1 MMKLDHLVVGAA
13 ALEDAQAHVEDALGV
28 RMQPGGAHA
37 VFQTHNA
44 LLGLEDGFYLEAI
57 APNPA
62 VSEPTRPRWYDLDR
76 FQGLARLSNWA
87 CAVSDMDAALG
98 GMPAGTG
105 APVAV
110 HRGTLSWRMAVSAN
124 GTTPYDNLW
133 PALIEWPTG
142 MHPAA
147 QLAPTGIKLRR
158 FTLVHP
164 NGSALYDALFR
175 RLTDD
180 RVAVETGPIAMH
192 ADFETP
198 NRDRSL

>member
-1 MMKLDHLVVGAA
+1 MKLDHLVVGAA
-13 ALEDAQAHVEDALGV
+13 ALEDAQAHVEAALGV

-44 LLGLEDGFYLEAI
+44 LLGLQDGLYLEAI
-57 APNPA
+57 APIPA
-62 VSEPTRPRWYDLDR
+62 VPEPTRPRWYDLDR
-76 FQGLARLSNWA
+76 FEGPARLSNWA
-87 CAVSDMDAALG
+87 SAVPDMDAALAD
-98 GMPAGTG
+98 MPDGTG

-110 HRGTLSWRMAVSAN
+110 HRGTLSWRMAVSAD
-124 GTTPYDNLW
+124 GTTPYHNLW

-147 QLAPTGIKLRR
+147 QLKPTGIKLLR

-164 NGSALYDALFR
+164 NGMALCDALCR
-175 RLTDD
+175 RMTDD
-180 RVAVETGPIAMH
+180 RVAVETGPLAMH

-198 NRDRSL
+198 HGARSL